1 MNIRRLLI
9 LFILGSAGAQTTY
22 TVQAGDTLSSVARRY
37 QTTPVALLTLNALPS
52 TTIQVGQTLQ
62 LPPPPQ
68 HTVQAGET
76 LYSIAR
82 QAGTTPE
89 ALIALNGL
97 QNSTLQVGQTL
108 RLTGGPRPSDATS
121 TTPPVVTTTPP
132 TLTRPPPTPPV
143 AGRLERGLF
152 TPQRL
157 PAFTDVLL
165 RTASLGGPRPASA
178 YLPRVGFGY
187 QTLNNC
193 GPAAVAAAMNAYG
206 VPADQRT
213 WQERLHP
220 TGGNMSTQA
229 AGALLTELGFDAPA
243 LRGGTIEAVKRHV
256 ADGHPVI
263 VLQYHSV
270 LGKPPHFRVVR
281 GYDDTQG
288 ILIMSDSLSG
298 PNVALTERD
307 FDLLWNTQGR
317 QYLPVEPPQG

>member
-132 TLTRPPPTPPV
+132 TLTRPPPPRRWRDGSN
-143 AGRLERGLF
+143 A
-152 TPQRL
+152 
-157 PAFTDVLL
+157 
-165 RTASLGGPRPASA
+165 ASSRPSGSQPSPTCCCARPASA
-178 YLPRVGFGY
+178 GHARRARTCPRWGLG
-187 QTLNNC
+187 TR
-193 GPAAVAAAMNAYG
+193 PSTTAV
-206 VPADQRT
+206 R
-213 WQERLHP
+213 RR
-220 TGGNMSTQA
+220 S
-229 AGALLTELGFDAPA
+229 
-243 LRGGTIEAVKRHV
+243 
-256 ADGHPVI
+256 
-263 VLQYHSV
+263 
-270 LGKPPHFRVVR
+270 
-281 GYDDTQG
+281 
-288 ILIMSDSLSG
+288 
-298 PNVALTERD
+298 
-307 FDLLWNTQGR
+307 
-317 QYLPVEPPQG
+317 PPQ